1 MKALTFHAGPLALV
15 QIGAQGLRAQDIAIV
30 PAAAG
35 GPKGL
40 IFQALD
46 QWMFG
51 EWLPGA
57 PRERARGPRVRQCYV
72 WRYCGSSKNRLCPDS
87 GHRRAEPY
95 PDPAFGAEYAA

>member
-1 MKALTFHAGPLALV
+1 MKSLTFHAGPLALA

-46 QWMFG
+46 LG
-51 EWLPGA
+51 LP
-57 PRERARGPRVRQCYV
+57 PQEV
-72 WRYCGSSKNRLCPDS
+72 
-87 GHRRAEPY
+87 
-95 PDPAFGAEYAA
+95 